1 MRDAVSQRYIDPE
14 GLYEDD
20 ESEHERKMAE
30 VKKAKGLKALEDT
43 KWLPNLLNEVLENTT
58 ITWDAISITES
69 SSHSEVFGKRKWEI
83 DSLWRLVYS

>member
-1 MRDAVSQRYIDPE
+1 MRDALSQRYIDPE

-43 KWLPNLLNEVLENTT
+43 KWLPNLLNEVHNDHLGC
-58 ITWDAISITES
+58 DLYY
-69 SSHSEVFGKRKWEI
+69 RKQFAF
-83 DSLWRLVYS
+83 